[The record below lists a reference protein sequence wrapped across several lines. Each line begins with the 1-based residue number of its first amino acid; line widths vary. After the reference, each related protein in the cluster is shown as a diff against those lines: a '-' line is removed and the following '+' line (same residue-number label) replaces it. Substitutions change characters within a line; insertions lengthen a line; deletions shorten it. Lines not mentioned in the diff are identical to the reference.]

1 VSAEDLVYPEH
12 LRYSKEHEWVD
23 LSGDIGTLGITQYAQ
38 EELGDIVYVE
48 LPQVGA
54 AVIAGEPFG
63 SVESVKAVSEIY
75 APASGEVVEINAAL
89 EETPETVNQDPYGN
103 GWLMRIRIAEPGEVR
118 TLMSASEYRK
128 YLEDEA
134 N

>member
-23 LSGDIGTLGITQYAQ
+23 LSGDVGTLGITQYAQ

-103 GWLMRIRIAEPGEVR
+103 GWLIRIRIAEPGEVR